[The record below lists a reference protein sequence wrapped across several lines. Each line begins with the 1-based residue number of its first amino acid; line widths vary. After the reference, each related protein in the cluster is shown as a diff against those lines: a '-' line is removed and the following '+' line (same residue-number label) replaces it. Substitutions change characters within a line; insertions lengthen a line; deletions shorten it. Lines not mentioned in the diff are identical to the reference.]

1 MSQVTQIR
9 EYEERKISVVR
20 DAILSQINKNT
31 EGLRARREGVLEA
44 RRQMSKATG
53 IIRDFDDVVTLTMY
67 AQEVA
72 ATESAY
78 SETSKELA
86 RLTRIMG
93 TPYFARLDFIERGY
107 DDREEIYIGR
117 HSLFDEQT
125 QTFHIYDWRAPI
137 SSLYYDYGV
146 GQASFAVPVK
156 ENPTINGEI
165 ILKRHYQIEKGELLY
180 FFDSDLAVEDDIL
193 RKELSKVSDAKIKTI
208 IHSIQ
213 SEQNKAIRSEADS
226 VIVFGPAGSGKT
238 SVGLHRLAYLLYR
251 HRSSLSSGRLRI
263 FSPSPIFAS
272 YIEGI
277 IPDLGEDDVQH
288 LDFAELIRTHS
299 SRPFTDGYELIDYLS
314 CSDPSGNAN
323 PRDDRRFCLTQ
334 KYSPAFLDHLEET
347 VRNHAPS
354 FAEDV
359 YFYRDKI
366 CDKNR
371 LAALY
376 SDRTSASMLST
387 KTTRVLDY
395 VQQCFAEY
403 YKANRKAVTAL
414 FESIADDN
422 LTDEE
427 ARQKYEEEK
436 LIVITDLRQ
445 RLSPKP
451 QKLYERALKS
461 WGSLPSRY
469 IHESLKRETL
479 HYEDALA
486 LLYVSILTGR
496 VAADKSVKHILLD
509 EAQDCAPLQHR
520 ILQKLYPASHFTIL
534 ADTNQALYPDI
545 NLHDRGHITAIYP
558 HAQVIPL
565 SKSYRSTY
573 EINRFAQG
581 ILHTQ
586 SEADA
591 DSSLYMRHGDAPE
604 IIETSDPYAAVFD
617 ILARLPKE
625 YKTVGILL
633 SDTKN
638 ACAFH
643 TQLIK
648 NNSDANRTEVKLI
661 NTSESRFAP
670 GTMVMA
676 VPFAKGLEFDAVIC
690 PEYGRIGG
698 KLFYLICTRA
708 LHRLYLIATPQSR

>member
-1 MSQVTQIR
+1 MR
-9 EYEERKISVVR
+9 DYEEKKLSIVR
-20 DAILSQINKNT
+20 GAILEQINKNT

-44 RRQMSKATG
+44 RKQMYGATH
-53 IIRDFDDVVTLTMY
+53 IIRDFDDVVTLNLY
-67 AQEVA
+67 AQEVS

-78 SETSKELA
+78 SQTSKELT
-86 RLTRIMG
+86 RLTRILG
-93 TPYFARLDFIERGY
+93 TPYFARLDFIESGY
-107 DDREEIYIGR
+107 EDREEIYIGR
-117 HSLFDEQT
+117 HSLFDEKT

-146 GQASFAVPVK
+146 GRASFAVPVK

-165 ILKRHYQIEKGELLY
+165 VLKRHYQIEKGELLY

-213 SEQNKAIRSEADS
+213 SEQNKAIRCEADS

-299 SRPFTDGYELIDYLS
+299 PRPFTDGYELIDYLS
-314 CSDPSGNAN
+314 VSEPESEAH
-323 PRDDRRFCLTQ
+323 PRGDRRKWLAH

-347 VRNHAPS
+347 VRGHAPS
-354 FAEDV
+354 FADDV

-366 CDKNR
+366 CDKTR

-376 SDRTSASMLST
+376 TDRTSASMLSS
-387 KTTRVLDY
+387 KTNRVLDY

-403 YKANRKAVTAL
+403 YKANRKAVTEL

-427 ARQKYEEEK
+427 ARQKFEEEK

-445 RLSPKP
+445 RLSPTP
-451 QKLYERALKS
+451 HKLYEKALKS
-461 WGSLPSRY
+461 WAAHHSLPMRHT
-469 IHESLKRETL
+469 HEALKREVL
-479 HYEDALA
+479 CYEDALA

-509 EAQDCAPLQHR
+509 EAQDCCPLQHR
-520 ILQKLYPASHFTIL
+520 ILQKFYPASHFTIL

-545 NLHDRGHITAIYP
+545 NLHDRGEITAMYP
-558 HAQVIPL
+558 SAQIIPL

-573 EINRFAQG
+573 EINRFAHS
-581 ILHTQ
+581 ILGGRPETDT
-586 SEADA
+586 DA
-591 DSSLYMRHGDAPE
+591 SLYMRHGDEPE
-604 IIETSDPYAAVFD
+604 IIETDDPYAAVYEIFEK
-617 ILARLPKE
+617 LPTE

-633 SDTKN
+633 SDTAK

-643 TQLIK
+643 AQLIK
-648 NNSDANRTEVKLI
+648 NNLCPSRAQVKLI
-661 NTSESRFAP
+661 NNAESRFAP
-670 GTMVMA
+670 GIMVMA
-676 VPFAKGLEFDAVIC
+676 VSFAKGLEFDAVIC

-708 LHRLYLIATPQSR
+708 LHRLYLIATPRSR